1 MVDKRVGSPVCSYE
15 CVKRNNSGE
24 EVNYMNSEIV
34 EETENGE
41 ESEESFAAMFEASQK
56 DSGHLTP
63 GSKVE
68 ATVLKITKEWVFLD
82 TGRKGEG
89 VLDIK
94 ELMDAEGNL
103 SVKVGD
109 KVSAWFISSRNN
121 EMRFT
126 TKIGGGAGASAGNA
140 QLEEAYAAG
149 IPVEG
154 VVEKEVKGGF
164 EVKVAG
170 SRAFCPFSQMGLRR
184 VDDSAA
190 LIGKHMSFRISEY
203 AENGRNIVLS
213 HRALLEEELQEQKD
227 ALKETLKVGQKVHG
241 TITSL
246 RDFGAFVSIG
256 CVEGL
261 LPISEVAWA
270 RVNDVSEVLAVGQ
283 ELDLV
288 VKGIDWEKDR
298 ISFSLKDTLADPW
311 EQAASAFP
319 EGSYQTGKVARLT
332 PFGAFVTLAS
342 GVDGLIHISKLGGGK
357 RIQHPKEVLAEGQDV
372 EVKVEGVDREQR
384 RISLSLAS
392 VSRAEQEQTETMDA
406 YRASVAEIPKGMG
419 TLGDLLKAKL
429 AKG

>member
-1 MVDKRVGSPVCSYE
+1 MDR
-15 CVKRNNSGE
+15 
-24 EVNYMNSEIV
+24 EIV
-34 EETENGE
+34 EEMETGEEIE
-41 ESEESFAAMFEASQK
+41 ESEDFAAMFEASQK

-68 ATVLKITKEWVFLD
+68 ATVLKIAKEWVFLD

-126 TKIGGGAGASAGNA
+126 TKLGGGASASAGNA

-149 IPVEG
+149 IPVDG

-213 HRALLEEELQEQKD
+213 HRALLEEELQEKKD
-227 ALKETLKVGQKVHG
+227 ALKETLKVGDKVHG
-241 TITSL
+241 TVTSL

-261 LPISEVAWA
+261 LPISEVAYA
-270 RVNDVSEVLAVGQ
+270 RVNDVSELLSVGQ

-311 EQAASAFP
+311 EEASRAFP
-319 EGSYQTGKVARLT
+319 EGSYQHGKVARLT

-342 GVDGLIHISKLGGGK
+342 GVDGLIHISKLGAGK
-357 RIQHPKEVLAEGQDV
+357 RIAHPKEVLTEGQDV
-372 EVKVEGVDREQR
+372 EVKVEGVDRESR

>member
-1 MVDKRVGSPVCSYE
+1 MDIDNR
-15 CVKRNNSGE
+15 E
-24 EVNYMNSEIV
+24 EM
-34 EETENGE
+34 ETE
-41 ESEESFAAMFEASQK
+41 EESFADMFERSQK
-56 DSGHLTP
+56 DSGHLAP

-68 ATVLKITKEWVFLD
+68 ATVLKITKDWVFLD

-94 ELMDAEGNL
+94 ELVDAEGNV
-103 SVKVGD
+103 SVKAGD
-109 KVSAWFISSRNN
+109 KVTAWFISSRNN

-126 TKIGGGAGASAGNA
+126 TKIGSGSGASAGNA

-149 IPVEG
+149 IPVQG
-154 VVEKEVKGGF
+154 AVEKEVKGGF

-184 VDDSAA
+184 VDDTAA
-190 LIGKHMSFRISEY
+190 LIGKQMSFKISEY

-213 HRALLEEELQEQKD
+213 HRALLEEELEQQKD
-227 ALKETLKVGQKVHG
+227 ALKETLKVGDRVAGKV
-241 TITSL
+241 TSL

-261 LPISEVAWA
+261 LPVSEVAWA
-270 RVNDVSEVLAVGQ
+270 RVNHVSEVLAVGQ
-283 ELDLV
+283 EVEVV
-288 VKGIDWEKDR
+288 VKGIDWEKGR

-311 EQAASAFP
+311 EEAASAFP
-319 EGSYQTGKVARLT
+319 EGSYQNGTVARLT
-332 PFGAFVTLAS
+332 PFGAFVTLGS

-357 RIQHPKEVLAEGQDV
+357 RIQHPKEVLSEGQQV
-372 EVKVEGVDREQR
+372 EVKVEGVDRDQR

-392 VSRAEQEQTETMDA
+392 ISRAEQEQTETMDA
-406 YRASVAEIPKGMG
+406 YKKTVAEAPKGMG

>member
-1 MVDKRVGSPVCSYE
+1 
-15 CVKRNNSGE
+15 
-24 EVNYMNSEIV
+24 MNSEDR
-34 EETENGE
+34 EEMETE
-41 ESEESFAAMFEASQK
+41 EESFAAMFERSQK
-56 DSGHLTP
+56 DSGHLAP

-68 ATVLKITKEWVFLD
+68 ATVLKITKDWVFLD

-94 ELMDAEGNL
+94 ELTDADGNVG
-103 SVKVGD
+103 VKVGD
-109 KVSAWFISSRNN
+109 KVTAWFISSRNN

-126 TKIGGGAGASAGNA
+126 TKLGAGGGGAAGNA
-140 QLEEAYAAG
+140 QLEEAYATG
-149 IPVEG
+149 IPVDG

-213 HRALLEEELQEQKD
+213 HRALLEEELQEKKD
-227 ALKETLKVGQKVHG
+227 ALKETLKVGDRVKG
-241 TITSL
+241 TVTSL
-246 RDFGAFVSIG
+246 RDFGAFISIG
-256 CVEGL
+256 AVEGL
-261 LPISEVAWA
+261 LPVSEVAWA
-270 RVNDVSEVLAVGQ
+270 RVNDVSEILSVGQ
-283 ELDLV
+283 EVEVV

-298 ISFSLKDTLADPW
+298 ISFSRKDTLVDPW
-311 EQAASAFP
+311 EEAASAFP
-319 EGSYQTGKVARLT
+319 EGSFQNGKVARLT
-332 PFGAFVTLAS
+332 PFGAFVTLGS
-342 GVDGLIHISKLGGGK
+342 GVDGLIHISKLGAGK
-357 RIQHPKEVLAEGQDV
+357 RIQHPKEVLCEGQDV

-392 VSRAEQEQTETMDA
+392 ISRAEQEQTETMAA
-406 YRASVAEIPKGMG
+406 YRKSVAETPKGMG

-429 AKG
+429 SKG

>member
-1 MVDKRVGSPVCSYE
+1 
-15 CVKRNNSGE
+15 
-24 EVNYMNSEIV
+24 MNSEDR
-34 EETENGE
+34 EEMETE
-41 ESEESFAAMFEASQK
+41 EESFAAMFERSQK

-68 ATVLKITKEWVFLD
+68 ATVLKISKDWVFLD

-94 ELMDAEGNL
+94 ELLDADGNVG
-103 SVKVGD
+103 VKVGD
-109 KVSAWFISSRNN
+109 KVSVWFISSRNN

-126 TKIGGGAGASAGNA
+126 TKVGAGSGGAAGNA

-184 VDDSAA
+184 IEDSAA

-227 ALKETLKVGQKVHG
+227 ALKETLKVGDRVKG
-241 TITSL
+241 TVTSL

-261 LPISEVAWA
+261 LPVSELSWT
-270 RVNDVSEVLAVGQ
+270 RVKDVSEVLAAGQ
-283 ELDLV
+283 EIEVV
-288 VKGIDWEKDR
+288 VKGIDWEKNR

-311 EQAASAFP
+311 EEAAQAFP
-319 EGSYQTGKVARLT
+319 EGSYQNGTVARLT
-332 PFGAFVTLAS
+332 PFGAFVTLGS
-342 GVDGLIHISKLGGGK
+342 GVDGLIHISKLGAGK
-357 RIQHPKEVLAEGQDV
+357 RIQHPKEVLSEGQAV
-372 EVKVEGVDREQR
+372 EVKVEGIDREQK
-384 RISLSLAS
+384 RISLSLAAI
-392 VSRAEQEQTETMDA
+392 SRAEQEQTETMDA
-406 YRASVAEIPKGMG
+406 YRKSVAETPKGMG

>member
-1 MVDKRVGSPVCSYE
+1 MDSE
-15 CVKRNNSGE
+15 TMEEMETGE
-24 EVNYMNSEIV
+24 ASEAC
-34 EETENGE
+34 
-41 ESEESFAAMFEASQK
+41 EESFAAMFEASQK
-56 DSGHLTP
+56 DTGHLTP

-68 ATVLKITKEWVFLD
+68 AKVLKIAKEWVFLD

-94 ELMDAEGNL
+94 ELMDADGNL

-109 KVSAWFISSRNN
+109 TVSAWFLSSRNN

-126 TKIGGGAGASAGNA
+126 TRLGGGGSASAGNA

-149 IPVEG
+149 IPVDG

-184 VDDSAA
+184 IDDSAA
-190 LIGKHMSFRISEY
+190 MIGKHMSFRISEY
-203 AENGRNIVLS
+203 GENGRNIVLS
-213 HRALLEEELQEQKD
+213 HRALLEEELQGQKE
-227 ALKETLKVGQKVHG
+227 ALKVTLKVGERVRG
-241 TITSL
+241 TVTSL

-256 CVEGL
+256 PVEGL
-261 LPISEVAWA
+261 LPISELAWA
-270 RVNDVSEVLAVGQ
+270 RVNDVAEVLSVGQ
-283 ELDLV
+283 ELELV

-311 EQAASAFP
+311 EEAVAAFP
-319 EGSYQTGKVARLT
+319 EGSYQNGKVARLT
-332 PFGAFVTLAS
+332 PFGAFVTLVS
-342 GVDGLIHISKLGGGK
+342 GVDGLIHISKLGAGK
-357 RIQHPKEVLAEGQDV
+357 RIAHPKEVLSEGQEV

-384 RISLSLAS
+384 RISLSLAA
-392 VSRAEQEQTETMDA
+392 VSRAEQEQSETMAA
-406 YRASVAEIPKGMG
+406 YRATVAEIPKGMG
-419 TLGDLLKAKL
+419 TLGDILKAKL

>member
-1 MVDKRVGSPVCSYE
+1 MD
-15 CVKRNNSGE
+15 
-24 EVNYMNSEIV
+24 SEIR
-34 EETENGE
+34 EEMEIE
-41 ESEESFAAMFEASQK
+41 EESFAAMFERSQK
-56 DSGHLTP
+56 TSGQLAP
-63 GSKVE
+63 GAKVE
-68 ATVLKITKEWVFLD
+68 ATVLKITKDWVFLD

-94 ELMDAEGNL
+94 ELTDADGN
-103 SVKVGD
+103 VGAKVGD
-109 KVSAWFISSRNN
+109 KVTAWFISSRNN

-126 TKIGGGAGASAGNA
+126 MKIGAGSGAAAGNA
-140 QLEEAYAAG
+140 QLEDAYASG

-184 VDDSAA
+184 IEDSAA

-213 HRALLEEELQEQKD
+213 HRALLEEELQLQKD
-227 ALKETLKVGQKVHG
+227 ALKETLKVGDRVKG
-241 TITSL
+241 TVTSL

-270 RVNDVSEVLAVGQ
+270 RVNDVSEVLAAGQ
-283 ELDLV
+283 EVEVV
-288 VKGIDWEKDR
+288 VKGIDWEKNR

-311 EQAASAFP
+311 EEAAKAFP
-319 EGSYQTGKVARLT
+319 EGSYQNGKIARLT

-342 GVDGLIHISKLGGGK
+342 GVDGLIHISKLGAGK
-357 RIQHPKEVLAEGQDV
+357 RIQHPKEVLSEGQEV

-384 RISLSLAS
+384 RISLSLAA

-406 YRASVAEIPKGMG
+406 YRKTVAETPKGMG

>member
-1 MVDKRVGSPVCSYE
+1 MDNDNR
-15 CVKRNNSGE
+15 E
-24 EVNYMNSEIV
+24 EL
-34 EETENGE
+34 ETE
-41 ESEESFAAMFEASQK
+41 EESFAAMFERSQK
-56 DSGHLTP
+56 DSGHLAP

-68 ATVLKITKEWVFLD
+68 ATVLKITKDWVFLD

-94 ELMDAEGNL
+94 ELTDGDGNVT
-103 SVKVGD
+103 VKAGD
-109 KVSAWFISSRNN
+109 KVAAWFISSRNN
-121 EMRFT
+121 EMCFT
-126 TKIGGGAGASAGNA
+126 TKIGSGSGAGAGNA
-140 QLEEAYAAG
+140 QLEEAYASG
-149 IPVEG
+149 IPVDG

-190 LIGKHMSFRISEY
+190 LIGKHMSFRITEY

-213 HRALLEEELQEQKD
+213 HRALLEEELQQQKD
-227 ALKETLKVGQKVHG
+227 ALKETLKVGDRVKG
-241 TITSL
+241 TVTSL
-246 RDFGAFVSIG
+246 RDFGAFVSVG
-256 CVEGL
+256 CIDGL

-270 RVNDVSEVLAVGQ
+270 RVNDVSEVLTVGQ
-283 ELDLV
+283 EIEV
-288 VKGIDWEKDR
+288 IIKGIDWEKDR

-311 EQAASAFP
+311 EEAASAFP
-319 EGSYQTGKVARLT
+319 EGSYQNGKVARLT

-372 EVKVEGVDREQR
+372 EVKVEGVDREQK

-392 VSRAEQEQTETMDA
+392 ISRAEQEQTETMDA
-406 YRASVAEIPKGMG
+406 YRKSVAETPKGMG

>member
-1 MVDKRVGSPVCSYE
+1 MDH
-15 CVKRNNSGE
+15 
-24 EVNYMNSEIV
+24 EIV
-34 EETENGE
+34 EEMETVE

-68 ATVLKITKEWVFLD
+68 AKVLKIAKEWVFLD

-94 ELMDAEGNL
+94 ELMDADGNL
-103 SVKVGD
+103 TVKVGD

-126 TKIGGGAGASAGNA
+126 TKIGGGASASAGNA

-149 IPVEG
+149 IPVDG

-213 HRALLEEELQEQKD
+213 HRALLEEELQVQKD

-241 TITSL
+241 TVTSL

-283 ELDLV
+283 ELELV
-288 VKGIDWEKDR
+288 VKGIDWDKDR

-311 EQAASAFP
+311 EEAAKAFP
-319 EGSYQTGKVARLT
+319 EGSYQNGKVARLT

-342 GVDGLIHISKLGGGK
+342 GVDGLIHISKLGAGK
-357 RIQHPKEVLAEGQDV
+357 RIAHPKEVLAEGQEV
-372 EVKVEGVDREQR
+372 EVKVEGVDRESR
-384 RISLSLAS
+384 RISLSLAA
-392 VSRAEQEQTETMDA
+392 VSRAEQEQEETMSA
-406 YRASVAEIPKGMG
+406 YRATVAEIPKGMG

>member
-1 MVDKRVGSPVCSYE
+1 MD
-15 CVKRNNSGE
+15 
-24 EVNYMNSEIV
+24 SENRDDI
-34 EETENGE
+34 EIE
-41 ESEESFAAMFEASQK
+41 EESFADMFERSQK
-56 DSGHLTP
+56 DTGHLAP

-68 ATVLKITKEWVFLD
+68 ATVLKITKDWVFLD

-94 ELMDAEGNL
+94 ELTDADGNVTVQL
-103 SVKVGD
+103 GD
-109 KVSAWFISSRNN
+109 KVTAWFISSRNN

-126 TKIGGGAGASAGNA
+126 TKVGSGSSAGAGNA

-149 IPVEG
+149 IPVQG

-184 VDDSAA
+184 IDDSAA
-190 LIGKHMSFRISEY
+190 YIGKHMPFKISEY

-213 HRALLEEELQEQKD
+213 HRALLEEELQQQKE
-227 ALKETLKVGQKVHG
+227 ALKETLKVGDRVKG
-241 TITSL
+241 TVTSL
-246 RDFGAFVSIG
+246 RDFGAFVSVG
-256 CVEGL
+256 CVDGL

-270 RVNDVSEVLAVGQ
+270 RVKDVSEVLSVGQ
-283 ELDLV
+283 EVEVV
-288 VKGIDWEKDR
+288 VKSIDWDKDR

-311 EQAASAFP
+311 EEAATAFP

-357 RIQHPKEVLAEGQDV
+357 RIQHPKEVLNEGQEV
-372 EVKVEGVDREQR
+372 EVKVEGIDREQK

-392 VSRAEQEQTETMDA
+392 ISRAEQEQTETMDA
-406 YRASVAEIPKGMG
+406 YRKTAAEAPKGMG

-429 AKG
+429 NKG

>member
-1 MVDKRVGSPVCSYE
+1 MDSEKR
-15 CVKRNNSGE
+15 E
-24 EVNYMNSEIV
+24 EF
-34 EETENGE
+34 ETE
-41 ESEESFAAMFEASQK
+41 EESFADLFERSQK
-56 DSGHLTP
+56 DAGRLAP
-63 GSKVE
+63 GAKVE
-68 ATVLKITKEWVFLD
+68 ATVLQITKDWVFLD

-94 ELMDAEGNL
+94 EVTDADGNL
-103 SVKVGD
+103 TVKVGE

-126 TKIGGGAGASAGNA
+126 TKVGAGLSGAAGNA
-140 QLEEAYAAG
+140 QLEEAYASG

-184 VDDSAA
+184 VEDPAS

-213 HRALLEEELQEQKD
+213 HRALLEEELQQQKD
-227 ALKETLKVGQKVHG
+227 ALKETLKVGDRVKG
-241 TITSL
+241 TVSSL

-256 CVEGL
+256 AVEGL
-261 LPISEVAWA
+261 LPVSEVAWT
-270 RVNDVSEVLAVGQ
+270 RVNHVSEVLSVGQ
-283 ELDLV
+283 EVEVV
-288 VKGIDWEKDR
+288 VKAIDWEKQR

-311 EQAASAFP
+311 AEAATAFP

-332 PFGAFVTLAS
+332 PFGAFITLGS
-342 GVDGLIHISKLGGGK
+342 GIDGLIHISKLGAGK
-357 RIQHPKEVLAEGQDV
+357 RIQHPKDVLSEGQEV
-372 EVKVEGVDREQR
+372 EVKVEGVDREAK

-392 VSRAEQEQTETMDA
+392 VSRAEDEQKDSMDA
-406 YRASVAEIPKGMG
+406 FRKVAAEAPKGMG

-429 AKG
+429 KR

>member
-1 MVDKRVGSPVCSYE
+1 MDSENR
-15 CVKRNNSGE
+15 E
-24 EVNYMNSEIV
+24 ELEME
-34 EETENGE
+34 
-41 ESEESFAAMFEASQK
+41 EESFAAMFERSQK
-56 DSGHLTP
+56 DSGHLAP

-68 ATVLKITKEWVFLD
+68 ATVLKITKDWVFLD

-94 ELMDAEGNL
+94 ELTDAEGNV

-109 KVSAWFISSRNN
+109 KVTAWFISSRNN

-126 TKIGGGAGASAGNA
+126 TKIGAGSAGSAGNA

-149 IPVEG
+149 IPVQG

-190 LIGKHMSFRISEY
+190 LIGKHMSFKISEY
-203 AENGRNIVLS
+203 AENGRNIVVS
-213 HRALLEEELQEQKD
+213 HRALLEEELQQQKE
-227 ALKETLKVGQKVHG
+227 ALKETLKVGDRVKG
-241 TITSL
+241 TVTSL
-246 RDFGAFVSIG
+246 RDFGAFVSVG
-256 CVEGL
+256 CIDGL

-270 RVNDVSEVLAVGQ
+270 RVNDVSEVLSVGQ
-283 ELDLV
+283 EVEVV
-288 VKGIDWEKDR
+288 VKGIDWDKDR

-311 EQAASAFP
+311 EQAASSFP
-319 EGSYQTGKVARLT
+319 EGSYQNGKVARLT

-372 EVKVEGVDREQR
+372 EVKVEGVDRDQK

-392 VSRAEQEQTETMDA
+392 ISRAEQEQTETMDA
-406 YRASVAEIPKGMG
+406 YRKTVAETPKGMG

>member
-1 MVDKRVGSPVCSYE
+1 MD
-15 CVKRNNSGE
+15 
-24 EVNYMNSEIV
+24 SEIV
-34 EETENGE
+34 EELETGEENE

-56 DSGHLTP
+56 DAGHLTP

-68 ATVLKITKEWVFLD
+68 ATVLKIAKDWVFLD

-94 ELMDAEGNL
+94 ELTDAEGNL
-103 SVKVGD
+103 TVKVGD

-140 QLEEAYAAG
+140 QLEEAYNAG
-149 IPVEG
+149 IPVDG

-170 SRAFCPFSQMGLRR
+170 SRAFCPFSQIGLRR

-190 LIGKHMSFRISEY
+190 LIGKHLSFRISEY

-213 HRALLEEELQEQKD
+213 HRALLEEELQVKKD
-227 ALKETLKVGQKVHG
+227 ALKETLKVGDRVHG
-241 TITSL
+241 TVTSL

-256 CVEGL
+256 AVEGL
-261 LPISEVAWA
+261 LPISEMAWA
-270 RVNDVSEVLAVGQ
+270 RVNDVSEVLTVGQ

-288 VKGIDWEKDR
+288 VKGIDWDKDR

-311 EQAASAFP
+311 EEASKAFP
-319 EGSYQTGKVARLT
+319 EGSYQNGKVARLT

-342 GVDGLIHISKLGGGK
+342 GVDGLIHISKLGAGK
-357 RIQHPKEVLAEGQDV
+357 RIAHPKEVLAEGQDV
-372 EVKVEGVDREQR
+372 EVKVEGVDRESR

-392 VSRAEQEQTETMDA
+392 VSRAEQEQEETMSA
-406 YRASVAEIPKGMG
+406 YRATVAEIPKGMG

>member
-1 MVDKRVGSPVCSYE
+1 MD
-15 CVKRNNSGE
+15 
-24 EVNYMNSEIV
+24 SENRDDI
-34 EETENGE
+34 EIE
-41 ESEESFAAMFEASQK
+41 EESFADMFERSQK
-56 DSGHLTP
+56 DTGHLAP

-68 ATVLKITKEWVFLD
+68 ATVLKITKDWVFLD

-94 ELMDAEGNL
+94 ELTDADGNVTVQL
-103 SVKVGD
+103 GD
-109 KVSAWFISSRNN
+109 KVTAWFISSRNN

-126 TKIGGGAGASAGNA
+126 TKVGSGSSAGAGNA

-149 IPVEG
+149 IPVQG

-184 VDDSAA
+184 IDDSAA
-190 LIGKHMSFRISEY
+190 YIGKQMPFKISEY

-213 HRALLEEELQEQKD
+213 HRALLEEELQQQKD
-227 ALKETLKVGQKVHG
+227 ALKETLKVGDRVKG
-241 TITSL
+241 TVTSL
-246 RDFGAFVSIG
+246 RDFGAFVSVG
-256 CVEGL
+256 CVDGL

-270 RVNDVSEVLAVGQ
+270 RVKEVSEVLSVGQ
-283 ELDLV
+283 EVEVV
-288 VKGIDWEKDR
+288 VKSIDWDKDR

-311 EQAASAFP
+311 EEAATAFP

-357 RIQHPKEVLAEGQDV
+357 RIQHPKEVLSEGQEV
-372 EVKVEGVDREQR
+372 EVKVEGIDREQK

-392 VSRAEQEQTETMDA
+392 ISRAEQEQTETMDA
-406 YRASVAEIPKGMG
+406 YRKTAAEAPKGMG

-429 AKG
+429 NKG

>member
-1 MVDKRVGSPVCSYE
+1 MDNENR
-15 CVKRNNSGE
+15 E
-24 EVNYMNSEIV
+24 EI
-34 EETENGE
+34 ENE
-41 ESEESFAAMFEASQK
+41 EESFAAMFERSQK
-56 DSGHLTP
+56 DSGHLAP

-68 ATVLKITKEWVFLD
+68 ATVLKITKDWVFLD

-94 ELMDAEGNL
+94 ELTDADGNL

-109 KVSAWFISSRNN
+109 KVTAWFISSRNN

-126 TKIGGGAGASAGNA
+126 TKIGAGSGGATGNA
-140 QLEEAYAAG
+140 QLEEAYASG

-184 VDDSAA
+184 IDDSAA

-213 HRALLEEELQEQKD
+213 HRALLEEEQQQQKD
-227 ALKETLKVGQKVHG
+227 ALKETLKVGDRVKG
-241 TITSL
+241 TVTSL

-261 LPISEVAWA
+261 LPISELAWA
-270 RVNDVSEVLAVGQ
+270 RVNEVSEVLSVGQ
-283 ELDLV
+283 EVEVL

-311 EQAASAFP
+311 EEAANAFP
-319 EGSYQTGKVARLT
+319 EGSYQNGKVARLT

-342 GVDGLIHISKLGGGK
+342 GVDGLIHISKLGAGK

-392 VSRAEQEQTETMDA
+392 ISRAEQEQTETMDA
-406 YRASVAEIPKGMG
+406 YRKSVAETPKGMG

>member
-1 MVDKRVGSPVCSYE
+1 MDSEYT
-15 CVKRNNSGE
+15 E
-24 EVNYMNSEIV
+24 EM
-34 EETENGE
+34 ETE
-41 ESEESFAAMFEASQK
+41 EESFAAMFERSQK

-63 GSKVE
+63 GAKVE
-68 ATVLKITKEWVFLD
+68 ATVLKITKDWVFLD

-94 ELMDAEGNL
+94 ELTDADGN
-103 SVKVGD
+103 VGTKVGE
-109 KVSAWFISSRNN
+109 KVTAWFISSRNN

-126 TKIGGGAGASAGNA
+126 TRLGAGGAASAGNA
-140 QLEEAYAAG
+140 QLEEAYATG
-149 IPVEG
+149 IPVDG
-154 VVEKEVKGGF
+154 VVEKEGKGGF

-184 VDDSAA
+184 IDDSAA
-190 LIGKHMSFRISEY
+190 MIGKHMSFRITDY

-213 HRALLEEELQEQKD
+213 HRALLEEELQQQKD
-227 ALKETLKVGQKVHG
+227 ALKETLKVGDRVKG
-241 TITSL
+241 TVTSL
-246 RDFGAFVSIG
+246 RDFGAFVSVG
-256 CVEGL
+256 CVDGL

-270 RVNDVSEVLAVGQ
+270 RVNDVSEILSVGQ
-283 ELDLV
+283 ELEVV
-288 VKGIDWEKDR
+288 VKGIDWDKDR

-311 EQAASAFP
+311 EEAAKAFP
-319 EGSYQTGKVARLT
+319 EGSYQNGKVARLT

-342 GVDGLIHISKLGGGK
+342 GVDGLIHISKLGAGK
-357 RIQHPKEVLAEGQDV
+357 RIQHPKEVVSEGQDV

-384 RISLSLAS
+384 RISLSLAA

-406 YRASVAEIPKGMG
+406 YRKSVAETPKGMG